1 MNNLF
6 ATYQFAHL
14 SCLTGHALKKFCRT
28 GNNSRL
34 AGSEPAIQRKV
45 VNATHQHGSKK
56 GESMNK
62 NLLGN
67 LVCKVVAGYF
77 SVCHVG

>member
-6 ATYQFAHL
+6 ARTFILYKVK
-14 SCLTGHALKKFCRT
+14 LTMLNTRFLRT

>member
-6 ATYQFAHL
+6 ARTFIPYNVKLAMP
-14 SCLTGHALKKFCRT
+14 KRFCRT

-67 LVCKVVAGYF
+67 LVCKVVAGKF